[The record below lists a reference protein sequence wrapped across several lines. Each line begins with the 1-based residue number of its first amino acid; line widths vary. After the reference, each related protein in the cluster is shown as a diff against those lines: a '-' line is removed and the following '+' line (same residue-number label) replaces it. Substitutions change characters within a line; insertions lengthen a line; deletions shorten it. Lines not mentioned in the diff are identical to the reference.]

1 MKSLIKSEFSTK
13 TEQIFN
19 LTAPYN
25 NPYQGKGPFLLFVCS
40 AGLLRSPTA
49 AAMAVK
55 LGYNARS
62 CGARNHALIPLS
74 ANLIKWSSRI
84 IFMDKEC
91 YNKALQDFEQ
101 NYCYHDIQLN
111 STIWDI
117 PDEYEYMNPELVLK
131 VRKLL
136 NKLPENISK

>member
-1 MKSLIKSEFSTK
+1 MRTSAPK
-13 TEQIFN
+13 TEQIFS

-74 ANLIKWSSRI
+74 ANLIKWASKI
-84 IFMDKEC
+84 IFMDKSC
-91 YNKALQDFEQ
+91 YDAALQTFEQ
-101 NYCYHDIQLN
+101 EFCYSELALN
-111 STIWDI
+111 SIVWEIED
-117 PDEYEYMNPELVLK
+117 DYEYMQVELVDIIQQK
-131 VRKLL
+131 
-136 NKLPENISK
+136 IGTGFQ